1 MDLEKFFNE
10 IPPTEKKEKSVFF
23 SLEQHL
29 FYFITNEYEKYNKGK
44 QSLYNNNCILYPY
57 ENHLLLSLFFII
69 NGFNTSLAPLATN
82 DPNIKTK
89 KEIFTSLQEEYK
101 EKISKQEIDLHTLK
115 LYYNLVIDYK
125 LVNDID
131 NFINKFTNKFQELKV
146 LAKINIKMDYV
157 SMLNKMSEHF
167 DNKKDFDNFLN
178 KLHSKQNF
186 YDVNI
191 ESMLQKNVH
200 FLTKDN
206 LPIIKLNNFLMTKKN
221 RNDIILMDLL
231 SSEQVEEFRPFFEK
245 EFAEYEKEKIE
256 AILSNNKIIIKHRL

>member
-10 IPPTEKKEKSVFF
+10 ISPTEKKEKSVFF

-29 FYFITNEYEKYNKGK
+29 FYFITNEYEKHNKK
-44 QSLYNNNCILYPY
+44 KLHNSSISYPY

-69 NGFNTSLAPLATN
+69 NDFNATLAPFATN

-89 KEIFTSLQEEYK
+89 KAIFTSLQEEYK
-101 EKISKQEIDLHTLK
+101 EKISKQEIDLYTLK

-131 NFINKFTNKFQELKV
+131 DFINKFTNKFQELKV
-146 LAKINIKMDYV
+146 PAKINIQMDYV
-157 SMLNKMSEHF
+157 SMLNKMTENF
-167 DNKKDFDNFLN
+167 DNKQEFDNFLN
-178 KLHSKQNF
+178 KLHSEKVF
-186 YDVNI
+186 YDVDI
-191 ESMLQKNVH
+191 ESMFKKNVH

-221 RNDIILMDLL
+221 RNDIILMDSL

-256 AILSNNKIIIKHRL
+256 AILSNNKTIIKHRL